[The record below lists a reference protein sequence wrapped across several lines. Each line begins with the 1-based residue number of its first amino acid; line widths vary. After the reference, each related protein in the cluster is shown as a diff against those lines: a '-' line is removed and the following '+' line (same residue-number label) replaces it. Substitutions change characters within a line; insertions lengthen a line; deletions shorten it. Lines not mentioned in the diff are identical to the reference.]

1 MKPKVRSAPLRIF
14 PTLIRSTILLLLSLS
29 LICKATAYAEDPSLE
44 YKVKVVYLYNF
55 TKFVSWPD
63 ATLPGDTPTLN
74 ICIVGKNPF
83 GSLLEPITHIRNQD
97 RAITIEHIEDIRT
110 LEKRSCPILF
120 ISASEQDAVT
130 ELLQKTAQMHILT
143 VSDIDGFARHG
154 GIIGFVVK
162 EDKVRLEI
170 NLSAARLA
178 GLTISAKLLE
188 IATVIP

>member
-1 MKPKVRSAPLRIF
+1 MKPKICSTPLKIF
-14 PTLIRSTILLLLSLS
+14 HTLIRSTILLLLSLV
-29 LICKATAYAEDPSLE
+29 LICKATAYAEDQPLG
-44 YKVKVVYLYNF
+44 YKVKAVYLYNF

-63 ATLPGDTPTLN
+63 TALPGDTPTLN
-74 ICIVGKNPF
+74 ICILGKNPF
-83 GSLLEPITHIRNQD
+83 GSLLEPITHIKTQD
-97 RAITIEHIEDIRT
+97 RNITIENIDDIRA
-110 LEKRSCPILF
+110 LEKKNCPILF
-120 ISASEQDAVT
+120 ISSSEQGDVA
-130 ELLQKTAQMHILT
+130 ELLRKTAQMHILT

-170 NLSAARLA
+170 NLSAARQA